1 MNQDEPGEVDP
12 GIVWNCIFHFF
23 FNRKTLGI
31 GGGAPFKEK
40 HIEGQNLV
48 AKDEII

>member
-1 MNQDEPGEVDP
+1 MNQVKLIQELY
-12 GIVWNCIFHFF
+12 FSFF

-40 HIEGQNLV
+40 QIEGQNLV